1 MGKGVRI
8 KRVVLLYLILIILVF
23 AAGYFLLNGKL
34 GLRCLF
40 RDFTGFKCPG
50 CGNTNGMLALLSG
63 DFLAPLRFNLMF
75 YPEVFTLLYI
85 MIYLPY
91 IYITGK
97 SISKYAAVVFVV
109 LAAVFITWGIIR
121 NFINL

>member
-1 MGKGVRI
+1 MGI
-8 KRVVLLYLILIILVF
+8 
-23 AAGYFLLNGKL
+23 AAGYLLLNGKL

-40 RDFTGFKCPG
+40 RDLTGFKCPG
-50 CGNTNGMLALLSG
+50 CGNTNGMLALLNG
-63 DFLAPLRFNLMF
+63 DFLAPVKFNLMF

-85 MIYLPY
+85 FICMALTFKIS
-91 IYITGK
+91 GK
-97 SISKYAAVVFVV
+97 NFSKYAAAALVT